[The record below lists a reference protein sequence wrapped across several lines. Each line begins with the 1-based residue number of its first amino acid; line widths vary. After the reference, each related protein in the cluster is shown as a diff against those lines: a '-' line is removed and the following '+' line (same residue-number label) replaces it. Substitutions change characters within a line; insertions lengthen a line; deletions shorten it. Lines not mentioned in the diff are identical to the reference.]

1 MATLEIPV
9 RSDNKAYSLQ
19 VDLEGTRYTLRFRF
33 NTRMGRWVMDI
44 ADSVNT
50 DILNGVV
57 LLTNYP
63 LTDQYADTALP
74 PGRFVCIDESGENK
88 DPGTNDLGNDVKL
101 LYEEA
106 S

>member
-1 MATLEIPV
+1 M
-9 RSDNKAYSLQ
+9 
-19 VDLEGTRYTLRFRF
+19 
-33 NTRMGRWVMDI
+33 
-44 ADSVNT
+44 
-50 DILNGVV
+50 V

-74 PGRFVCIDESGENK
+74 PGRFVCIDESGEDK
-88 DPGTNDLGNDVKL
+88 DPGTDDLGNDVKL